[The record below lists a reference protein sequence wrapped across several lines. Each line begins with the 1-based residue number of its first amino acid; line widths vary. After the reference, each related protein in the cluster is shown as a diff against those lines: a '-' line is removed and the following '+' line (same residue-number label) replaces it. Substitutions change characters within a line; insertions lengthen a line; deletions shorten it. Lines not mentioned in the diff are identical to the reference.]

1 MSINFKRIL
10 IVSSFNYFL
19 KKFLKDGDNFTFSK
33 NILDYTIVYTCSY
46 CYNSFTGEFVFMNNQ
61 LTCPCCGYNKLESKS
76 PFKNHSSTEE

>member
-33 NILDYTIVYTCSY
+33 NILDYSLVYTCSN
-46 CYNSFTGEFVFMNNQ
+46 CYNSFTGEFVFMNNS
-61 LTCPCCGYNKLESKS
+61 LTCPCCGYTKIENK
-76 PFKNHSSTEE
+76 PAFKNSSSKEE

>member
-33 NILDYTIVYTCSY
+33 NILDYAIVYTCSN
-46 CYNSFTGEFVFMNNQ
+46 CYNSFAGEFVFINNK
-61 LTCPCCGYNKLESKS
+61 LVCPCCGHYKLESKT
-76 PFKNHSSTEE
+76 PFKNSSLIEE